1 MEQPVKIEFVQTVAE
16 VLIKESVNMENASVK
31 KDLLVLI
38 AHWLLVQMNA
48 LIKENALMDFVFAI
62 KDMEEQIAV
71 KLHVQIIAPIMEL
84 AIKL

>member
-1 MEQPVKIEFVQTVAE
+1 
-16 VLIKESVNMENASVK
+16 
-31 KDLLVLI
+31 
-38 AHWLLVQMNA
+38 MNA

-71 KLHVQIIAPIMEL
+71 KLYVQIIAPIMEL